1 MQFRI
6 STLGKVLLLAVMS
19 TAAGNVSAQEQ
30 GQLSGDL
37 MMNVNFYD
45 RDSTINAANNPL
57 YDNYLSGGEAW
68 LSFRYSWKG
77 FTAFLRADAYHNSN
91 LYNPTEALT
100 GFGIGAWSLSKDL
113 GSLNV
118 TGGYIYD
125 QIGSGILF
133 RAYEDRGLLI
143 DNALVGVRV
152 KYQLNDHISLK
163 AYTGQ
168 QKNVATITGR
178 YAPIIK
184 AFNAEGDYSLSDKV
198 HIAPGIG
205 ILNRTLDA
213 GSMGAIVSGINAQ
226 DLDTRFV
233 PRYNTYAFTA
243 YNNLVAGDVSW
254 YIEGAYKTHEAII
267 KDDMLQDLSGNVVY
281 STLAYARKGFAIN
294 LSGKRTENFVLRTS
308 PNEILLRGVLNW
320 QPVIARLRPQRLIA
334 RYTPPSQDISEQ
346 AIGAD
351 ILLAPNDDVTVTLN
365 ATHINT
371 LEGTKLYRELY
382 GDVEYRTDK
391 NWILDLGVQYLE
403 YNQQL
408 YQQKPNVPMFK
419 AITGFAEATYRV
431 TDRKSLRAEAQ
442 YMHTE
447 QDYGSWVFGLLEYNI
462 APKWSFAISDMYNV
476 SPNKEV
482 VDEGRHYYNIFA
494 AYTHGPTRF
503 TAQYVK
509 QVEGVNCTGG
519 VCRYEPAF
527 SGVKLGLTTT
537 F

>member
-1 MQFRI
+1 MQLRL
-6 STLGKVLLLAVMS
+6 STLGVSLLLAALCPS
-19 TAAGNVSAQEQ
+19 LKASAQEQ

-45 RDSTINAANNPL
+45 RDTAINAANNPL
-57 YDNYLSGGEAW
+57 YDNYLSGGESW
-68 LSFRYSWKG
+68 LTLRYSWKG

-100 GFGIGAWSLSKDL
+100 GFGIGAWSLSKDI

-143 DNALVGVRV
+143 DNALVGLRV
-152 KYQLNDHISLK
+152 KYQLDDHITLK
-163 AYTGQ
+163 AFTGQ

-198 HIAPGIG
+198 HVAPGIG

-213 GSMGAIVSGINAQ
+213 SSMGAVVSGINAQ
-226 DLDTRFV
+226 DLNTRFV
-233 PRYNTYAFTA
+233 PRYNSYAFTA
-243 YNNLVAGDVSW
+243 YNQLVAGDVSW
-254 YIEGAYKTHEAII
+254 YIEGAYKTHEAIV
-267 KDDMLQDLSGNVVY
+267 KDDYLQDLPGNVVY
-281 STLAYARKGFAIN
+281 STLNYARKGFAIN

-346 AIGAD
+346 ALGAD
-351 ILLAPNDDVTVTLN
+351 ILVAPNDDVTITLN

-382 GDVEYRTDK
+382 GDIEYRTSE
-391 NWILDLGVQYLE
+391 NWIIDAGVQYLE

-419 AITGFAEATYRV
+419 AITPFAEATYRI
-431 TDRKSLRAEAQ
+431 TDVKSVRAEAQ

-447 QDYGSWVFGLLEYNI
+447 QDYGSWVYGLLEFNI
-462 APKWSFAISDMYNV
+462 APKWSFAVSDMYNLD
-476 SPNKEV
+476 PNEEV
-482 VDEGRHYYNIFA
+482 VSEAHHYYNIFA